1 MAKGI
6 IPWLRKY
13 ILPRSLH
20 SYSKFYHHFVRIL
33 SRQSSIL
40 AGRLSRKLFPHKL
53 PENRNGKVY
62 VHLGCGTTNH
72 PQFVNIDG
80 CPYPH
85 VHYVQRIDRL
95 KRLQDSSV
103 DLIYACHCLE
113 HFEYLKT
120 QIVLEEWHRVLKKG
134 GTLRLSVPDF
144 DKLLIIYTDHGK
156 DLDIIIP
163 QLMGGQDN
171 KYNFHLT
178 AFNRVNLYR
187 FLENVGFSNIREWVP
202 GSDDLTTFNDF
213 SVYRKEVYGKLY
225 EVSLNVEAIK

>member
-6 IPWLRKY
+6 IPWLGKH
-13 ILPRSLH
+13 ILPGSLH
-20 SYSKFYHHFVRIL
+20 RYRKSYRHIVHIL
-33 SRQSSIL
+33 SRERTIVV
-40 AGRLSRKLFPHKL
+40 GRLSRKLFPHEL
-53 PENRNGKVY
+53 PENNNGKVY
-62 VHLGCGTTNH
+62 VHLGCGAINH
-72 PQFVNIDG
+72 PKFVNIDG
-80 CPYPH
+80 YPYPH
-85 VHYVQRIDRL
+85 VHYVQKIDRL
-95 KRLQDSSV
+95 KKFHDSSV

-120 QIVLEEWHRVLKKG
+120 KTILDEWHRVLKKG

-144 DKLLIIYTDHGK
+144 EKLLIIYSDHGK
-156 DLDIIIP
+156 DLDTIIP

-178 AFNRVNLYR
+178 VFNRLNLYR
-187 FLENVGFSNIREWVP
+187 YLENVGFSNIREWVP